1 MRCHWETSVGSLHK
15 AAPNSLL
22 PLGGSSGYFGVPS
35 RECRSA
41 QSLCTCDRVTSD
53 FLRIHQ
59 PALQSSY
66 YQNAFLSL
74 TIMESNNGRYF
85 ESGIQ
90 RFGQF
95 CTSRKGEQL
104 DCMMQTTP
112 RSPWQRS
119 LWRTGSAAVALAAKV
134 GQGLQRS
141 SVVGDQ
147 V

>member
-1 MRCHWETSVGSLHK
+1 
-15 AAPNSLL
+15 
-22 PLGGSSGYFGVPS
+22 
-35 RECRSA
+35 
-41 QSLCTCDRVTSD
+41 
-53 FLRIHQ
+53 
-59 PALQSSY
+59 
-66 YQNAFLSL
+66 
-74 TIMESNNGRYF
+74 MEGILK
-85 ESGIQ
+85 GIQ

-141 SVVGDQ
+141 AVVGDQ